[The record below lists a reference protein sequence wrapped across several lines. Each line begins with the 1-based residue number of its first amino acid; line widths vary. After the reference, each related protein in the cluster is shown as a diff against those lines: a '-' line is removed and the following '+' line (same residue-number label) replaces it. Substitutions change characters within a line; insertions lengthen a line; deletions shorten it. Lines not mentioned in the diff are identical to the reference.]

1 MKGWTPMKSII
12 KFAKDLDLKE
22 LIRVQKETEAEER
35 EYLGIQEVP
44 KKSIGDKIRMIK
56 YLILSD
62 YTVWKGS
69 QQ

>member
-1 MKGWTPMKSII
+1 MKSII

-35 EYLGIQEVP
+35 EYLGIQAVP

-62 YTVWKGS
+62 YAVWKGS

>member
-1 MKGWTPMKSII
+1 MKSII
-12 KFAKDLDLKE
+12 KFARSLDLKE

-35 EYLGIQEVP
+35 EYLGIREVP

-62 YTVWKGS
+62 YEVWKGS

>member
-1 MKGWTPMKSII
+1 MKSII
-12 KFAKDLDLKE
+12 KFARGLDLKE

-62 YTVWKGS
+62 YEVWKGS

>member
-1 MKGWTPMKSII
+1 MKNII
-12 KFAKDLDLKE
+12 KFVKDLDLKE
-22 LIRVQKETEAEER
+22 LIKVQKEYEAEER

-44 KKSIGDKIRMIK
+44 KKSIKDKVKMIK

-62 YTVWKGS
+62 YEVWKGS

>member
-1 MKGWTPMKSII
+1 MKSII
-12 KFAKDLDLKE
+12 KFARSLDLKE
-22 LIRVQKETEAEER
+22 LIRVQQETEAEER

-44 KKSIGDKIRMIK
+44 KKSIGDKLRTIK

-62 YTVWKGS
+62 YAVWKGS

>member
-1 MKGWTPMKSII
+1 MKSII
-12 KFAKDLDLKE
+12 KFIKGLDLKE

-44 KKSIGDKIRMIK
+44 KKSIKDKLRMIR

-62 YTVWKGS
+62 YVVWKGS

>member
-1 MKGWTPMKSII
+1 MKSII
-12 KFAKDLDLKE
+12 KFARGLDLKE
-22 LIRVQKETEAEER
+22 LIRVQEETEAEER

-62 YTVWKGS
+62 YVVWKGS

>member
-1 MKGWTPMKSII
+1 MKSII
-12 KFAKDLDLKE
+12 KFIKGLDLKE
-22 LIRVQKETEAEER
+22 LIRVQRETEAEER

-44 KKSIGDKIRMIK
+44 KKGIGDKLRMIR

-62 YTVWKGS
+62 YAVWKGS

>member
-1 MKGWTPMKSII
+1 MKSII
-12 KFAKDLDLKE
+12 KFARGLDLKE

-62 YTVWKGS
+62 YAVWKGS

>member
-1 MKGWTPMKSII
+1 MKSII
-12 KFAKDLDLKE
+12 KFARGLDLKE
-22 LIRVQKETEAEER
+22 LIRVQRETEAEER

-44 KKSIGDKIRMIK
+44 KKSIGDKLRMIK

-62 YTVWKGS
+62 YVVWKES

>member
-1 MKGWTPMKSII
+1 MKSII
-12 KFAKDLDLKE
+12 KFARGLDLKE

-44 KKSIGDKIRMIK
+44 KKSIGDKLRMIK

-62 YTVWKGS
+62 YAVWKGS

>member
-1 MKGWTPMKSII
+1 MKNII
-12 KFAKDLDLKE
+12 KFAKGLDLKE
-22 LIRVQKETEAEER
+22 LIRVQQETEAEER

-44 KKSIGDKIRMIK
+44 KKSIKDKSRMIK

-62 YTVWKGS
+62 YAVWKGS

>member
-1 MKGWTPMKSII
+1 MKNII
-12 KFAKDLDLKE
+12 KFARSLDLKE
-22 LIRVQKETEAEER
+22 LIRVQEETEAEER

-44 KKSIGDKIRMIK
+44 KRSIGDKIRMIK

-62 YTVWKGS
+62 YAVWKGS

>member
-1 MKGWTPMKSII
+1 MKNII
-12 KFAKDLDLKE
+12 KFVKDLDLKE
-22 LIRVQKETEAEER
+22 LIKVQKEYDAEER

-44 KKSIGDKIRMIK
+44 KKSIKDKVKMIK

-62 YTVWKGS
+62 YEVWKGS

>member
-1 MKGWTPMKSII
+1 MKGII
-12 KFAKDLDLKE
+12 KFARGLDLKE
-22 LIRVQKETEAEER
+22 LIRVQEETEAEER

-44 KKSIGDKIRMIK
+44 KKSIGDKLRMIR

-62 YTVWKGS
+62 YEVWKGS

>member
-1 MKGWTPMKSII
+1 MKSII
-12 KFAKDLDLKE
+12 KFIKSLDLKE
-22 LIRVQKETEAEER
+22 LIRVQQETEAEER

-62 YTVWKGS
+62 YAVWKGA